1 MVTAQAHAQQS
12 IETLA
17 TAHVGVLLKRRRQL
31 VCWSHASPPSCLTIS
46 GAPIRTVTGLA
57 LTGQCVLLPSLDARQ
72 VVEALRQRAM
82 PSMRIFPTKSPTA
95 VLNRFSSMVHRHPLQ
110 DTGTGPIG
118 FGQEQILRR
127 RRKSTGTSGETIGE

>member
-72 VVEALRQRAM
+72 VVEALRSLRAA
-82 PSMRIFPTKSPTA
+82 RIK
-95 VLNRFSSMVHRHPLQ
+95 HPAG
-110 DTGTGPIG
+110 DAFYEDISNEEPHCGA
-118 FGQEQILRR
+118 
-127 RRKSTGTSGETIGE
+127 K